1 MTKCI
6 FIIGSPHSG
15 TTWINNWLCE
25 HPCITGHEETYFLTY
40 LIEAFKSL
48 QSKGW
53 IDKLKYSTIQSIYTN
68 AICQSD
74 DIILMHDNHL
84 IRYAL
89 ELEQIFPSA
98 HYLVFHRDGRR
109 VAASIKNRTQHLT
122 GWRDSFSPTSK
133 LVKIERGKLTKRW
146 AEDMNII
153 LNGKLP
159 QNSLVMKY
167 NNIANSSQKIT
178 EFIGV
183 DHHGD
188 INPNNLVNCS
198 FGITKDENYWKEFL
212 SKEDQEHFVEIED
225 LLKKAGYDISD

>member
-1 MTKCI
+1 MSRLV

-15 TTWINNWLCE
+15 TTWINEWLCE
-25 HPCITGHEETYFLTY
+25 HPCITGHAETYFLTH

-53 IDKLKYSTIQSIYTN
+53 INKLEYSTIQSIYTN
-68 AICQSD
+68 AICQNN

-84 IRYAL
+84 IKYAL
-89 ELEQIFPSA
+89 ELEQIFPAA

-122 GWRDSFSPTSK
+122 NWRDSSSSTSK
-133 LVKIERGKLTKRW
+133 LVKIEGRELTKRW
-146 AEDMNII
+146 AEDMKII
-153 LNGKLP
+153 LNGELP

-167 NNIANSSQKIT
+167 NNVANLSQKIT

-183 DHHGD
+183 EHHAD
-188 INPNNLVNCS
+188 ININPNNLVNCS
-198 FGITKDENYWKEFL
+198 FGITKNENYWKVFL
-212 SKEDQEHFVEIED
+212 SKEDQEHFSEIED
-225 LLKKAGYDISD
+225 LLKRAGYIY